1 MAKCVFGNVI
11 YRGPHSG
18 FGKGE
23 IRMDSV
29 AAASDR
35 IRRIVNNGAPTR
47 FARGWHCLGQVK
59 KFLTQKS
66 TSLRAFGQEIA
77 IEALADGQLLARNG
91 RCPLDQPAGT
101 RHEHLETFCNVHGTQ
116 DAASRSLSPCW
127 PVLQQDDL
135 LFVWHDAEGAPPR
148 AGQSI
153 PRIHGSNPGQWTDL
167 VWNEITLKADP
178 RDVIE
183 HLVDTATFFYEST
196 NRPTFFKNVFEDHVA
211 TQYFDGP
218 MRREYSRHATEEAPE
233 NLIWTNSV
241 ASYFGPSFMIDELDY
256 VHDRYDINTTLIA
269 AHYPVDEH
277 TLVLFCGVSV
287 KHSEGLGLDP
297 QEFAADQSA
306 RILHGFGTDAEIWQ
320 QKTRVDNPLLC
331 EEDGP
336 VYQMRRW
343 YEQFFC
349 DAAAIEPQM
358 TDRFE
363 YEMDTTMPLDMW
375 KRSLARIPVSRVTT
389 GKQPA

>member
-1 MAKCVFGNVI
+1 
-11 YRGPHSG
+11 
-18 FGKGE
+18 
-23 IRMDSV
+23 MDNV
-29 AAASDR
+29 AAASDE

-47 FARGWHCLGQVK
+47 FARGWHCLGQAGN
-59 KFLTQKS
+59 FLTRES
-66 TSLRAFGQEIA
+66 TPLRVFGQEIA
-77 IEALADGQLLARNG
+77 IDQRADGELFASNE
-91 RCPLDQPAGT
+91 RCPLKIGRAAGT
-101 RHEHLETFCNVHGTQ
+101 RHETVAPSCNVHVTQ
-116 DAASRSLSPCW
+116 GAASRALAPCW
-127 PVLQQDDL
+127 PVLQQDGL
-135 LFVWHDAEGAPPR
+135 LFIWNDAEGAPPR
-148 AGQSI
+148 ADQTI
-153 PRIHGSNPGQWTDL
+153 PRIHGSDPGQWTDL
-167 VWNEITLKADP
+167 AWNEINLKADP

-218 MRREYSRHATEEAPE
+218 MRREYSRHATEDAPE
-233 NLIWTNSV
+233 HLIWTNSV

-256 VHDRYDINTTLIA
+256 VHDRYDTNAVLIT

-277 TLVLFCGVSV
+277 NLVLFCGVSV
-287 KHSEGLGLDP
+287 KRSKDLGLDP

-349 DAAAIEPQM
+349 DVAAVEPQM

-363 YEMDTTMPLDMW
+363 YEMDTTMPVDMW
-375 KRSLARIPVSRVTT
+375 KRTLARIPVSRVTT

>member
-1 MAKCVFGNVI
+1 MDNVAT
-11 YRGPHSG
+11 GPD
-18 FGKGE
+18 E
-23 IRMDSV
+23 IRH
-29 AAASDR
+29 
-35 IRRIVNNGAPTR
+35 IVNNGAPTR
-47 FARGWHCLGQVK
+47 FARGWHCLGPVQ
-59 KFLTQKS
+59 KFLAQNPTQ
-66 TSLRAFGQEIA
+66 LRAFGQDLA
-77 IEALADGQLLARNG
+77 IEVLADGHCVASNE
-91 RCPLDQPAGT
+91 RCSLSLGQDPGAQS
-101 RHEHLETFCNVHGTQ
+101 ETIEPFCNVHGAEHSMPTTL
-116 DAASRSLSPCW
+116 APCW
-127 PVLQQDDL
+127 PVLQQDGL
-135 LFVWHDAEGAPPR
+135 LFIWHDAEGAPPR

-153 PRIHGSNPGQWTDL
+153 PRVHGTSPEQWTDL

-178 RDVIE
+178 RDVVE
-183 HLVDTATFFYEST
+183 HLVDTATFFYESS
-196 NRPTFFKNVFEDHVA
+196 NRPTFFKNVFENHVA

-218 MRREYSRHATEEAPE
+218 MRREYSHHAAEAAPE
-233 NLIWTNSV
+233 KLIWTNSV

-256 VHDRYDINTTLIA
+256 VHDRYDINAILVT
-269 AHYPVDEH
+269 AHYPIDEH

-287 KHSEGLGLDP
+287 KHSKELGSDP

-306 RILHGFGTDAEIWQ
+306 RMLHGFGTDAEPWQ

-349 DAAAIEPQM
+349 DAADIEPRM

-375 KRSLARIPVSRVTT
+375 KRSLARTPVSSKTT
-389 GKQPA
+389 GKQPV